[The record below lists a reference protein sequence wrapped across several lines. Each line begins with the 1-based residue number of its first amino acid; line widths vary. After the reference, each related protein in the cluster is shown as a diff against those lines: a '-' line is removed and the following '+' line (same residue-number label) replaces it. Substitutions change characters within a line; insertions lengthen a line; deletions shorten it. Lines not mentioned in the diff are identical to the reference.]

1 MRLGSEKKNWLLR
14 ITWNGYSIWKDLITK
29 QHWEQVQNQTGSN
42 CDPCCLKHAFNFSLR
57 FICNYQLI
65 SESVTGHCCSIKMQC
80 SCKITSS
87 LPIALSA
94 QPWDLQRNNEKFRDQ
109 GLVTVTSPVCVSSLL
124 SVTMSRRDHSY
135 HPSLA
140 TMPEEQSF
148 IEEPPTEPSSLS
160 HRVVPPRDL
169 SSAASS
175 RSGPPTRDLHSAA
188 SVYKTVSEWV
198 PRVSCQWKISMGQC
212 KKDVTPVR

>member
-1 MRLGSEKKNWLLR
+1 M
-14 ITWNGYSIWKDLITK
+14 
-29 QHWEQVQNQTGSN
+29 
-42 CDPCCLKHAFNFSLR
+42 SLYWT
-57 FICNYQLI
+57 C
-65 SESVTGHCCSIKMQC
+65 GCSINLHC
-80 SCKITSS
+80 SWKITSS
-87 LPIALSA
+87 PPIALSA
-94 QPWDLQRNNEKFRDQ
+94 QPWVLQRNNEKFREQ
-109 GLVTVTSPVCVSSLL
+109 GLVTITFTRLCQFPL
-124 SVTMSRRDHSY
+124 VTMARRDHSY

-160 HRVVPPRDL
+160 HRVAPPRDL

-198 PRVSCQWKISMGQC
+198 PRVACQWNLSMG
-212 KKDVTPVR
+212 